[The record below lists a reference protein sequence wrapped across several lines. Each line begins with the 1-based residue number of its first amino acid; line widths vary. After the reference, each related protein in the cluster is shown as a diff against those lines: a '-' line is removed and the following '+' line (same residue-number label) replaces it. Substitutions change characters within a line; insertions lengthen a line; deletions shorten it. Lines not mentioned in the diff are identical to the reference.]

1 MKRTA
6 PKLRTRIGLYFL
18 GLLVMWTLLV
28 SVLLGS
34 LLSQSAHQVFRERG
48 AQVARRTALECAPLV
63 YYEDVAAI
71 AQHLRTL
78 TAPPSD
84 VRYAII
90 IGEDDQVFA
99 STFPRGVPDALL
111 RLQHG
116 ERLADNLKAQIVETP
131 EELIYDYETEEAG
144 VRVRVGVS
152 LRPVQALVQSITG
165 YILWI
170 GVAGML
176 GAFAIALHVSRPVEA
191 LATAFTRAVDLD
203 PHIRASSAL
212 YGTLET
218 SNLAEWFQELITRLQ
233 ESTKRLEGS
242 QKLAYLGEISAS
254 IAHEINN
261 PLGIIVLNS
270 EFLAKRADAGT
281 LDPDAAAEVG
291 RVRTAALRAT
301 LAAQKLLQFARYST
315 QRTPATRRR
324 TRVGPIIH
332 ETVELL
338 RDRFQLSGC
347 TVRIE
352 LPDDLPAVSLD
363 QQGIQQVLFN
373 LLTNAIDASPNGGEI
388 VISASVDEHEFV
400 LAVRDHGEG
409 MSEELVKTVKQPF
422 ISTKEPGGG
431 TGLGLAISDSIVQT
445 HGGRLVIDS
454 KVGEGTTMAVHL
466 PLRPTP

>member
-1 MKRTA
+1 MKRAA

-18 GLLVMWTLLV
+18 GLLVVWTLLV

-34 LLSQSAHQVFRERG
+34 LLTQSAREVFRERG
-48 AQVARRTALECAPLV
+48 AQLARRTALECAPLV
-63 YYEDVAAI
+63 HYEDVSAI
-71 AQHLRTL
+71 SQHLRTL
-78 TAPPSD
+78 TAAPSD
-84 VRYAII
+84 VRYVVVL
-90 IGEDDQVFA
+90 GEDGDVFA
-99 STFPRGVPDALL
+99 STFARGVPDALL
-111 RLQHG
+111 RLRHTEKLG
-116 ERLADNLKAQIVETP
+116 DGLTAQLVETP
-131 EELIYDYETEEAG
+131 QELLYDYEAEKAG
-144 VRVRVGVS
+144 VRVRVGMS
-152 LRPVQALVQSITG
+152 LWPVQSLVQSITG

-170 GVAGML
+170 GVAGLL
-176 GAFAIALHVSRPVEA
+176 GVFAIALHVSRPVEA
-191 LATAFTRAVDLD
+191 LATAFTRAANLD
-203 PHIRASSAL
+203 PHIREHSEL

-218 SNLAEWFQELITRLQ
+218 SNLADWFQELITRLQ

-281 LDPDAAAEVG
+281 LAPDATAEVG
-291 RVRTAALRAT
+291 RVRSAALRAT

-315 QRTPATRRR
+315 QKTPITRRR
-324 TRVGPIIH
+324 MRIDPLVN

-347 TVRIE
+347 TVRLEI
-352 LPDDLPAVSLD
+352 PDDLPAMSLD

-388 VISASVDEHEFV
+388 VIRAEVTDRDFV
-400 LAVRDHGEG
+400 LSVIDHGEG

-422 ISTKEPGGG
+422 VSTKQPGGG
-431 TGLGLAISDSIVQT
+431 TGLGLAISESIVQT
-445 HGGRLVIDS
+445 HGGVLVIES
-454 KVGEGTTMAVHL
+454 RVGQGTTVSVRL
-466 PLRPTP
+466 PLRSAP

>member
-1 MKRTA
+1 MKRAA

-34 LLSQSAHQVFRERG
+34 LLSQSARGVFRERG
-48 AQVARRTALECAPLV
+48 AQVARRTALECAPFV
-63 YYEDVAAI
+63 HHEDIPAI
-71 AQHLRTL
+71 TRHLRNL

-84 VRYAII
+84 VRYAVV
-90 IGEDDQVFA
+90 IGEDEQVLA
-99 STFPRGVPDALL
+99 STFPRGVPAGLL
-111 RLQHG
+111 RLQHAERIG
-116 ERLADNLKAQIVETP
+116 EDMTAQLVETP
-131 EELIYDYETEEAG
+131 DELIYDYETVEAG

-152 LRPVQALVQSITG
+152 LRPVQVLVQSITA

-203 PHIRASSAL
+203 PHIGAGSAL

-254 IAHEINN
+254 VAHEINN

-270 EFLAKRADAGT
+270 EFLSKRAEAGT
-281 LDPDAAAEVG
+281 LDPGAAAEVG

-315 QRTPATRRR
+315 QKTPATRRR
-324 TRVGPIIH
+324 TRVSPIVH

-338 RDRFQLSGC
+338 KDRFQLSGC
-347 TVRIE
+347 TVRTEIPE
-352 LPDDLPAVSLD
+352 DLPAVSLD
-363 QQGIQQVLFN
+363 AQGIQQVLFN
-373 LLTNAIDASPNGGEI
+373 LLTNAIDASPKGGEI
-388 VISASVDEHEFV
+388 VVRVEVDEREFV
-400 LAVRDHGEG
+400 LSVIDHGEG
-409 MSEELVKTVKQPF
+409 MSEELVQTVKQPF
-422 ISTKEPGGG
+422 VSTKEPGGG
-431 TGLGLAISDSIVQT
+431 TGLGLAISESIVKT
-445 HGGRLVIDS
+445 HGGTLVIDS

-466 PLRPTP
+466 PQRSTQ